1 MHTALIALLT
11 RHAQTLSHRAAKS
24 HTTLSPSDSAANAL
38 RAEMSAIF
46 AILQGLCLVDRK
58 AKAEMGQSWMLE
70 VRLDNKQGRKL
81 TS

>member
-1 MHTALIALLT
+1 
-11 RHAQTLSHRAAKS
+11 
-24 HTTLSPSDSAANAL
+24 
-38 RAEMSAIF
+38 MSAIF